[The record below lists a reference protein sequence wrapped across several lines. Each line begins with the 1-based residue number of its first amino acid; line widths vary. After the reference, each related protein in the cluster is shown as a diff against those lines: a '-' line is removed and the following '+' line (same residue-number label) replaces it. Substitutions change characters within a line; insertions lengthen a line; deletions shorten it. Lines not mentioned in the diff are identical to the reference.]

1 MKKFFAIAS
10 ALLIA
15 VSAFAQETNKDE
27 NGNYKY
33 GGYETN
39 GFWDNWFVGAGVGV
53 NGSMD
58 NLDKVYLGVLGSND
72 ATGEGVVFPGIDVF
86 VGKWIE
92 PCYGVRIGWH
102 GLKNTAEITKQQND
116 NVTVNDVHA
125 DFLWN
130 ISNQFWGYK
139 ENRFYNLSPYFSA
152 GYIWSRYC
160 KCGGAGLG
168 LLNQFRLGSKW
179 GLYADVRGLMTRAG
193 IVGDPGTNI
202 LLSATA
208 GLTYGFGKTN
218 FTRVSTTAAAAAA
231 AIAAAEAAKNAA
243 AEDAAK
249 AKKNAD
255 DALADANNA
264 LAEAKQLK
272 DEADKAAKDAAN
284 TQGLFDEPVV
294 VFFEIG
300 KATLTSTEKAHAE
313 YTIKNIISR
322 GNNVKFTLGGSADT
336 KTGSAK
342 RNKQLSEQRAQTIVN
357 LIDELGISHDNIEIV
372 EWDGK
377 FQRFSVNELNRCV
390 FIEKQ

>member
-1 MKKFFAIAS
+1 MKKFFAIAT
-10 ALLIA
+10 ALLIGVA
-15 VSAFAQETNKDE
+15 SFAQETNKDE

-39 GFWDNWFVGAGVGV
+39 AFWDNWFVGAGVGV

-58 NLDKVYLGVLGSND
+58 RLDKSYLGVLGNND
-72 ATGEGVVFPGIDVF
+72 ATGEGVFFPGIDVF

-92 PCYGVRIGWH
+92 PCFGARLGWH
-102 GLKNTAEITKQQND
+102 GLKNKGEVLED
-116 NVTVNDVHA
+116 NVTINDVHF

-139 ENRFYNLSPYFSA
+139 ENRFFNLSPYLSA
-152 GYIWSRYC
+152 GYVWSKYGR
-160 KCGGAGLG
+160 GAGAG
-168 LLNQFRLGSKW
+168 FGFFNQFRLGSKW
-179 GLYADVRGLMTRAG
+179 GLYADLRGLMSRADL
-193 IVGDPGTNI
+193 IGDKGGANL

-243 AEDAAK
+243 EADAAK

-264 LAEAKQLK
+264 LAEANQLK
-272 DEADKAAKDAAN
+272 DEAAKAAKDAAN
-284 TQGLFDEPVV
+284 VSGLFDEPVV
-294 VFFEIG
+294 VYFNIG
-300 KATLTSTEKAHAE
+300 KSTLTSAEKAHAE
-313 YTIKNIISR
+313 YAIKNIIAR
-322 GNNVKFTLGGSADT
+322 GQNVKFTLGGSADT

-342 RNKQLSEQRAQTIVN
+342 RNKQLSEQRAQTLVN
-357 LIDELGISHDNIEIV
+357 LIDELGVSRDNIEIV

-377 FQRFSVNELNRCV
+377 TQRFATNELNRAV
-390 FIEKQ
+390 IIEKQ